1 MVLFSG
7 ICLEFEPLAFGICPV
22 ASRRQKLLSRLVL
35 GAFACFCAV
44 WLLRLD
50 HGAKISTNI
59 LDLIPAAE
67 QSAEMGLIRGFASN
81 VQARVMLF
89 ALRDPTTVG
98 TPPVALAQVFANE
111 LSRSPAF
118 AEVVIVGDP
127 AAENNLGRQVFE
139 HRFEWLLPSWLGQRE
154 REFAETGRPKEEFS
168 AWLATRTAQELET
181 FLNRPEA
188 AAMQD
193 LIPRDP
199 LLLVSGLV
207 GRARLLSAPGANAAV
222 HALVWARIKDSP
234 FTDEGQGP
242 VFVAIEKAMQRTRTD
257 QPAMEIRWSRLN

>member
-50 HGAKISTNI
+50 HGEKISTNI
-59 LDLIPAAE
+59 LDLIPVAE

-89 ALRDPTTVG
+89 ALRDPTTAG
-98 TPPVALAQVFANE
+98 TPPLALAQVFANE

-118 AEVVIVGDP
+118 AGVGRGGGRRRSGGGKYSRP
-127 AAENNLGRQVFE
+127 AGV
-139 HRFEWLLPSWLGQRE
+139 
-154 REFAETGRPKEEFS
+154 
-168 AWLATRTAQELET
+168 RTS
-181 FLNRPEA
+181 FRVA
-188 AAMQD
+188 AA
-193 LIPRDP
+193 
-199 LLLVSGLV
+199 LL
-207 GRARLLSAPGANAAV
+207 ARSASAG
-222 HALVWARIKDSP
+222 IC
-234 FTDEGQGP
+234 
-242 VFVAIEKAMQRTRTD
+242 
-257 QPAMEIRWSRLN
+257 